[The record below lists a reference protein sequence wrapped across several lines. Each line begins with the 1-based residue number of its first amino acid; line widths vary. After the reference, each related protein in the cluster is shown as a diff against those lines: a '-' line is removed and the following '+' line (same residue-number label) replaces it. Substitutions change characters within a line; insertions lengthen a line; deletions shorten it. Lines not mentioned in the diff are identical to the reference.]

1 MRKTVKKVLFVC
13 TGNSCRSPM
22 AEGYFN
28 FLSGRRE
35 ADVKSQSAGV
45 LAADGF
51 SPSAEAVKVMKE
63 RGVDISSYKT
73 KRLSQKMIDL
83 SDMVVVM
90 SGLHKLEIGKRFKTG
105 GKEVKLLKE
114 FDKNDNMGPVDIK
127 DPIGMPVEIYRDCFE
142 EMKPLIENLLEEICG

>member
-1 MRKTVKKVLFVC
+1 MKKPVKKVLFVC

-28 FLSGRRE
+28 FLSDRKAAG
-35 ADVKSQSAGV
+35 AKSESAGV

-51 SPSAEAVKVMKE
+51 SPSAEAVKVMRE
-63 RGVDISSYKT
+63 MGIDISSYKT

-83 SDMVVVM
+83 SDMIVVM
-90 SGLHKLEIGKRFKTG
+90 SGSHKIEIGKKFKTG

-114 FDKNDNMGPVDIK
+114 FGKNDNMGPVDIK

-142 EMKPLIENLLEEICG
+142 EMRPLIENLLEEICG